1 MFNIDLSGKRALV
14 AGVADDGGFGFW
26 IAKAL
31 AEAGAEVIA
40 GTWPPALNIFTKAME
55 RGKFDESRTMLD
67 GSLLE
72 FAKIYP
78 LDAVYDKF
86 EDVPEDVRTNRRY
99 TDIGD
104 FTISGLAERIVEDFG
119 EKPLDIVIHALA
131 NAPEVQNRLLETS
144 RAGYLAA
151 MSASSYS
158 MVSLVQQFGPIMR
171 EGGSFLSLSYIAS
184 QKVVPIYGGGMPAAK
199 AALESDTRVLAYEAG
214 RRFGVRVNCVSA
226 GPYSSRAAR
235 AIGKIERLV
244 NYVAFVS
251 PIQEQITAE
260 EVAAT
265 ATFLSSDYAS
275 GITGGV
281 IYVDK
286 GYNVMGM
293 PEENYEDPL
302 NDED

>member
-31 AEAGAEVIA
+31 AEAGAEVLV

-55 RGKFDESRTMLD
+55 RGKFNESRVMSD
-67 GSLLE
+67 GSQLE

-78 LDAVYDKF
+78 LDAVYDTL
-86 EDVPEDVRTNRRY
+86 EDVPEDVAGNRRY
-99 TDIGD
+99 KDIGD
-104 FTISGLAERIVEDFG
+104 FTISGLAQRIIADFG
-119 EKPLDIVIHALA
+119 DQPLDIVVHALA

-151 MSASSYS
+151 LSASSYS
-158 MVSLVQQFGPIMR
+158 LVSIVQHFGPMMR
-171 EGGSFLSLSYIAS
+171 EGGSFLSLSYLAAARVI
-184 QKVVPIYGGGMPAAK
+184 PIYGGGMPAAK
-199 AALESDTRVLAYEAG
+199 AALENDTRVLAYEAG
-214 RRFGVRVNCVSA
+214 RRYGVRVNCISA

-235 AIGKIERLV
+235 AIGKIERLI

-251 PIQEQITAE
+251 PIQEPIEVQ
-260 EVAAT
+260 EVAFPAM
-265 ATFLSSDYAS
+265 FLCSPYAS
-275 GITGGV
+275 GITGSV
-281 IYVDK
+281 LYIDK

-293 PEENYEDPL
+293 PEHNYTEILSD
-302 NDED
+302 D